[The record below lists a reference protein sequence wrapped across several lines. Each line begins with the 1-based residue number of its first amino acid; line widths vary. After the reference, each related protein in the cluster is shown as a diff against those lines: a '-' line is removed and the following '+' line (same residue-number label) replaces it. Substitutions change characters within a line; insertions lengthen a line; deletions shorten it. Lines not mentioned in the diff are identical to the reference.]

1 MFIDGINQVARQLL
15 GGTRVLFIDTSDDVS
30 FIYGLRELIETNKV
44 IANGMFNKWFIID
57 SNTGFDSSLQNIL
70 NPKEELS
77 LQALGIS
84 NISGL
89 INSTNEAFTGT
100 NCCVFFIRDSSIY
113 LTTGKPVRALK
124 NYVLQNNKGLFGIK
138 DDVNNVFIFIDH
150 NITVPQS
157 LEDICNKTYIGYPD
171 KEDIEYELKYFIIN
185 YLLSSKLGKQLF
197 PDVKYKYNT
206 LDKIDDIWDRIKE
219 MSRDG
224 TEVLKSIDSRN
235 VTLFNFES
243 LLDDVFFNTVVDQL
257 KGLSFAQVRKAI
269 GLSIID
275 KGYESGYEKLYVKN
289 ALYDGINL
297 SSISNFKINV
307 NKYLIEHIETNVSF
321 NDIGGLK
328 SIKDETDIINIK
340 LDNRS
345 KAYNLEPYK
354 GMLLVGIPG
363 TGKTTVAK
371 AIANKLNIPLLR
383 LDVGRLFGNLVG
395 DSEKN
400 TRLVLQKLEVMA
412 PNVVLVDEIEKA
424 FAGVKSSSETDGGTT
439 ARVFMTFLYW
449 LQEKKENSIIVA
461 TANNIENLPPEL
473 TRAGRFDTLFYLDL
487 PDFDE
492 RKQLISIFV
501 KQKPKIE
508 FKINIDNLA
517 NQLENYTGAE
527 LFTLID
533 RCCTIIFSNIINER
547 YPKYVDDNLILSEV
561 KNINKIA
568 EVKKND
574 IIKLKDWAK
583 ATNARPASG
592 KSWDNE
598 FKIGM
603 N

>member
-297 SSISNFKINV
+297 SSISNFKINI
-307 NKYLIEHIETNVSF
+307 KSNV
-321 NDIGGLK
+321 
-328 SIKDETDIINIK
+328 E
-340 LDNRS
+340 
-345 KAYNLEPYK
+345 
-354 GMLLVGIPG
+354 
-363 TGKTTVAK
+363 
-371 AIANKLNIPLLR
+371 
-383 LDVGRLFGNLVG
+383 
-395 DSEKN
+395 
-400 TRLVLQKLEVMA
+400 
-412 PNVVLVDEIEKA
+412 
-424 FAGVKSSSETDGGTT
+424 
-439 ARVFMTFLYW
+439 
-449 LQEKKENSIIVA
+449 
-461 TANNIENLPPEL
+461 
-473 TRAGRFDTLFYLDL
+473 
-487 PDFDE
+487 
-492 RKQLISIFV
+492 
-501 KQKPKIE
+501 
-508 FKINIDNLA
+508 
-517 NQLENYTGAE
+517 
-527 LFTLID
+527 
-533 RCCTIIFSNIINER
+533 SN
-547 YPKYVDDNLILSEV
+547 
-561 KNINKIA
+561 
-568 EVKKND
+568 
-574 IIKLKDWAK
+574 
-583 ATNARPASG
+583 
-592 KSWDNE
+592 
-598 FKIGM
+598 
-603 N
+603 